1 MVEKLCTE
9 NMYEITR
16 INKQEFKKFNVE
28 KFIIDLIIND
38 HQSIIKL
45 DTIIKNVFN
54 ENIKSNNIINKN
66 TRIGIS
72 LKISGLENDIHI
84 EYSSIDNIY
93 NKIKSIHYRIEKV
106 SQSNKIIN
114 IKNISL
120 TFTILQL
127 KS

>member
-16 INKQEFKKFNVE
+16 INKQEFKKLNVE

-93 NKIKSIHYRIEKV
+93 NKIKSIHYRIENV

-120 TFTILQL
+120 TFTILKL
-127 KS
+127 KR

>member
-120 TFTILQL
+120 TFTILKL
-127 KS
+127 KR

>member
-93 NKIKSIHYRIEKV
+93 NKIKSIHDRIEKT

-114 IKNISL
+114 IENIS
-120 TFTILQL
+120 
-127 KS
+127 